1 MKLVGRHGSSPP
13 GLLVLPARLCGAA
26 AGNRSHRYIGKV
38 CCLLLVRAE
47 YMGRAPGRGPEGT
60 GNCTLRVTARFKL
73 FVSGRAKA
81 GWPGQLG
88 CSRRSHGPMRC
99 WVWPQGLLRFF
110 CSRAFPEIFCHLL
123 VQMVDCSEPISP
135 ARVRSASTLFPGRS
149 QEIFPSKFVD
159 KLEVLYTSREQGI
172 GQVPKVRMCP
182 SFKFCITLNKPS
194 SSNSI

>member
-73 FVSGRAKA
+73 CVSGRAKA

-99 WVWPQGLLRFF
+99 WVWPP
-110 CSRAFPEIFCHLL
+110 RARRAVANF
-123 VQMVDCSEPISP
+123 
-135 ARVRSASTLFPGRS
+135 LFPGLSGNILSSFGPNGRLFGTNFAGTGS
-149 QEIFPSKFVD
+149 VGVYPF
-159 KLEVLYTSREQGI
+159 SRKKPGNI
-172 GQVPKVRMCP
+172 
-182 SFKFCITLNKPS
+182 SFKIC
-194 SSNSI
+194 